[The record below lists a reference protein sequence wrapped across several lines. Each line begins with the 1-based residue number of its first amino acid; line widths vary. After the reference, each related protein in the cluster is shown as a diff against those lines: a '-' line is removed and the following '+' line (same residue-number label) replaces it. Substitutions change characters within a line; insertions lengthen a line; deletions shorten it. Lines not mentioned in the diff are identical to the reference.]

1 MERNGLATVAVTLAT
16 AAIVSL
22 LLYLSTVPTTLKV
35 AVTAGD
41 SPDTRLMAAF
51 AQALARERAPVRLKL
66 VHTPGSA
73 DSASRLDDESV
84 GLAVVR
90 MDIATPAAGQSVAV
104 LRRYQPVFMAPAAGG
119 VQRIADLRGRA
130 IGVTG
135 GPAGNLRL
143 LATILEQYEIPADA
157 VSMLALE
164 EREIAPALRE
174 GRIAALLFVGAAG
187 SRQAAETLEAFRE
200 ASGGPPLFL
209 PIREAGA
216 IAVRNKAVEAGE
228 IVRGAFGGDPPKPAE
243 TLPTISV
250 SYRLLAHRQL
260 DDDTVSDLTR
270 LLFTMRGQLATGV
283 ASAQSLE
290 APSADKGAALA
301 AHPGTAAYLN
311 GEEKTFF
318 ERYGDW
324 IYLSL
329 FGISFAGSG
338 AAALASRHASRVR
351 ARTMQG
357 LERLLELLRGAR
369 EAESEGTLGNL
380 EREADSILAD
390 TLHRATRDKIDA
402 AGLAAYRLGM
412 DQLAYAIDERRQVL
426 TRGGPPERATA
437 SARTLRQA
445 GH

>member
-22 LLYLSTVPTTLKV
+22 ILYLSTVPTTLKV
-35 AVTAGD
+35 AVTTGD
-41 SPDTRLMAAF
+41 SPDTRLIAAF
-51 AQALARERAPVRLKL
+51 AQALTRERAPVRLKL

-73 DSASRLDDESV
+73 DSASRLDDQSV
-84 GLAVVR
+84 DLAVVR
-90 MDIATPAAGQSVAV
+90 MDIAAPAAGQSVAV
-104 LRRYQPVFMAPAAGG
+104 LRRYQPVFMAPASGG
-119 VQRIADLRGRA
+119 VQRIADLRGRT

-135 GPAGNLRL
+135 RPAGNLRL
-143 LATILEQYEIPADA
+143 LATILEQYEIPAGE

-174 GRIAALLFVGAAG
+174 GRIQALLFVGSAG
-187 SRQAAETLEAFRE
+187 SREASESLEAFRE
-200 ASGGPPLFL
+200 ATGVPPLFL
-209 PIREAGA
+209 PVREAGA
-216 IAVRNKAVEAGE
+216 IAARNKAVEAGE

-283 ASAQSLE
+283 ASAGSLE
-290 APSADKGAALA
+290 APSVDKGAALA
-301 AHPGTAAYLN
+301 AHPGAAAYLD

-338 AAALASRHASRVR
+338 AAALASRRASRVR

-369 EAESEGTLGNL
+369 EATSEATLSDL
-380 EREADSILAD
+380 QREADTILAD
-390 TLHRATRDKIDA
+390 TLHRATRDTIDA

-412 DQLAYAIDERRQVL
+412 DQLAYAIDERRGVL
-426 TRGGPPERATA
+426 TRDGPPARAA
-437 SARTLRQA
+437 PSRTLRQA